1 MGFLVIS
8 VPGHNHS
15 KKLFVAYLKFKFD
28 CISFRFFFL
37 LVTLYWRKSWFLP
50 AHWCISGA
58 FEGLYKTVF
67 FFPVGSWSMVNH
79 CIMLVDC
86 YNPFLPVSYRLPL
99 WPLVTHNI
107 AFCILLNLERAQG
120 PPYHTLLLRQRK
132 LRFRKVKICGQG
144 YAWLN
149 SREETK
155 VLAHS
160 AFPTYHSVDCEHQT
174 G

>member
-28 CISFRFFFL
+28 CISFL
-37 LVTLYWRKSWFLP
+37 
-50 AHWCISGA
+50 
-58 FEGLYKTVF
+58 F
-67 FFPVGSWSMVNH
+67 FFPSGNPVLKKVLVFCQLTDASQGPLKDYIRQLFFPGGSWSMVSH

-86 YNPFLPVSYRLPL
+86 HNPFLPVSYRLPL

-107 AFCILLNLERAQG
+107 AFCILLNLERAWG
-120 PPYHTLLLRQRK
+120 AFYHTLLLRRKK

-144 YAWLN
+144 YTWFN

-160 AFPTYHSVDCEHQT
+160 AFSAYHSVDCEHQT